1 MSSAL
6 SKYIER
12 RFLDWLKQRP
22 QGKITLWNA
31 YLAGYADGFKHAVE
45 ENGRLIKKNDE
56 FYRIGDV
63 I

>member
-12 RFLDWLKQRP
+12 RFLNWLKSRP

-31 YLAGYADGFKHAVE
+31 YLAGYADGFEHCKTE
-45 ENGRLIKKNDE
+45 SKKEMDKLTE
-56 FYRIGDV
+56 FYRVGDV